1 MQSHVLYSMT
11 GAAAAG
17 ALRRGAAGAGG
28 GACGNAMESLA
39 HLIVQ
44 FKIHLTPQALLR
56 LTHSDAGLQ
65 ALAAAAPDVVA
76 CILLALGELQLRK
89 SCLQVRISWP
99 RPQPTLRREQRVQ
112 NFSWPRFPSVLC
124 IPYCCY
130 TRTPPT
136 RSLSRWGH
144 DAMPDVARC
153 RMPTALSN
161 HSLCCWSRA

>member
-44 FKIHLTPQALLR
+44 FKILTPQALLR
-56 LTHSDAGLQ
+56 LAHSDAGLQ
-65 ALAAAAPDVVA
+65 ALAAAAPDAVA

-99 RPQPTLRREQRVQ
+99 RPNQL
-112 NFSWPRFPSVLC
+112 
-124 IPYCCY
+124 
-130 TRTPPT
+130 
-136 RSLSRWGH
+136 
-144 DAMPDVARC
+144 
-153 RMPTALSN
+153 
-161 HSLCCWSRA
+161 